1 MHELVWLSSG
11 TANVL
16 QTLQCFGQLCS
27 HCCPHM
33 CACRLAIKLT
43 CCSIANAQKQLRNFT
58 QSPVHAEKIP
68 ALQTSALCK
77 LQLFVYSSSLQTSA
91 VANFSSCCCI
101 GSCDNCACLWSA
113 ATSSWRCGPGCNR
126 GPCSAEQQQL
136 FVPIGQHCCRL
147 SRVCMLAHTGC
158 FHSCSKRYT
167 LNFNKKQ
174 LLPSKHAHIC

>member
-1 MHELVWLSSG
+1 
-11 TANVL
+11 
-16 QTLQCFGQLCS
+16 
-27 HCCPHM
+27 M

-43 CCSIANAQKQLRNFT
+43 CWGIANVQKQLAHCQILPYSCRRDVLFANF
-58 QSPVHAEKIP
+58 SSANFSS
-68 ALQTSALCK
+68 LQTSALCK
-77 LQLFVYSSSLQTSA
+77 FQLF
-91 VANFSSCCCI
+91 ANLSCCCI

-167 LNFNKKQ
+167 LNPNKKQ